1 MLDPALYNHVYLTSD
16 VDQSSLD
23 HIRAAVNTMDRPITI
38 PVGASSDELQEVKL
52 APKPI
57 LLHIDSPG
65 GLVKSCISIIKIL
78 LNAKT
83 PVHTVVE
90 GMAASSAALILACGQ
105 KRFAY
110 PDSVVL
116 IHQHRKT
123 LHPHAPETVTHEDD
137 LVEAEQGT
145 ALYELMKGFLS
156 ERTKMTPTLLQS
168 LLSRDKLLS
177 ASEAK
182 RLGLVTHILTVPTLH
197 PTPTKLVTPK
207 SDEAYNHIV
216 IGDNTSEAFSV
227 VHKIHTI
234 NRLRNASTHW
244 RGHIVGGTPQP
255 IALQIDSVRPN
266 YYFVLP
272 IVNAIQSSLV
282 PITSFMEG
290 QCPEWDVIVS
300 LVCHER
306 FMYYKSTV
314 QLDFRY
320 TKMSESKAE
329 DTVTNTKVVQAF
341 VRRIFATRT
350 KWPKQTLH
358 SLFERAHVFD
368 AATAL
373 ELGLC
378 DGIITDIPIN
388 SSL

>member
-1 MLDPALYNHVYLTSD
+1 MLDPALYNHIYLTSD
-16 VDQSSLD
+16 VDQTSLD
-23 HIRAAVNTMDRPITI
+23 NIRAAVNSMDRPITV
-38 PVGASSDELQEVKL
+38 PFGGSTDEVQEVKL

-65 GLVKSCISIIKIL
+65 GYVKSCISSIRII

-110 PDSVVL
+110 PDSIVL

-123 LHPHAPETVTHEDD
+123 LHPHAPETITHEDD

-168 LLSRDKLLS
+168 LLSRDKFLS

-182 RLGLVTHILTVPTLH
+182 RLGLVTQILNVPALH
-197 PTPTKLVTPK
+197 PTPTKLITPR
-207 SDEAYNHIV
+207 SIEEDNHIV
-216 IGDNTSEAFSV
+216 IGHNTLESSSI
-227 VHKIHTI
+227 VHKIHNI
-234 NRLRNASTHW
+234 NLLRNTSTHW
-244 RGHIVGGTPQP
+244 RGHIIGGTPQP

-290 QCPEWDVIVS
+290 QCPEWDLIVS

-306 FMYYKSTV
+306 FLYYKSTV

-320 TKMSESKAE
+320 TKMNESKAV
-329 DTVTNTKVVQAF
+329 DTVTNTKILQAF

-350 KWPKQTLH
+350 KWPKSDLH
-358 SLFERAHVFD
+358 TLFERAHVLS
-368 AATAL
+368 ATRAL

-378 DGIITDIPIN
+378 DGIITDKMT
-388 SSL
+388 S

>member
-1 MLDPALYNHVYLTSD
+1 MLDPALYNHIYLTSD
-16 VDQSSLD
+16 VDQTSLD
-23 HIRAAVNTMDRPITI
+23 HIRAAVNSMDMPITV
-38 PVGASSDELQEVKL
+38 PFGGSTDEVQEVKL

-65 GLVKSCISIIKIL
+65 GYVKSCISIIRII

-110 PDSVVL
+110 PDSIVL

-123 LHPHAPETVTHEDD
+123 LHPHAPETITHEDD

-168 LLSRDKLLS
+168 LLSRDKFLS

-182 RLGLVTHILTVPTLH
+182 RLGLVTQILNVPALY
-197 PTPTKLVTPK
+197 PTPTKLITPR
-207 SDEAYNHIV
+207 SIEEDNHIV
-216 IGDNTSEAFSV
+216 IGHNTLESSSI
-227 VHKIHTI
+227 VHKIHNI
-234 NRLRNASTHW
+234 NLLRNTSTHW
-244 RGHIVGGTPQP
+244 RGHIIGGTPQP

-306 FMYYKSTV
+306 FLYYKSTV

-320 TKMSESKAE
+320 TKMNESKAV
-329 DTVTNTKVVQAF
+329 DTVTNTKILQAF

-350 KWPKQTLH
+350 KWPK
-358 SLFERAHVFD
+358 SSGFLFFTPCSSAHM
-368 AATAL
+368 
-373 ELGLC
+373 
-378 DGIITDIPIN
+378 
-388 SSL
+388 S

>member
-16 VDQSSLD
+16 VDQASLD
-23 HIRAAVNTMDRPITI
+23 HIRAAVNAMDRPITI
-38 PVGASSDELQEVKL
+38 PLGGSGDEAQEVKL

-90 GMAASSAALILACGQ
+90 GMAASSAALIFACGQ

-116 IHQHRKT
+116 VHQHRKT
-123 LHPHAPETVTHEDD
+123 LHPHIPETITHEDD

-156 ERTKMTPTLLQS
+156 ERTKMTPALLQS

-182 RLGLVTHILTVPTLH
+182 RLGLVTHILAVPALH
-197 PTPTKLVTPK
+197 PTPAQRISPK

-216 IGDNTSEAFSV
+216 IGVNTVESFSIV
-227 VHKIHTI
+227 KKIHTI
-234 NRLRNASTHW
+234 NRFRNTSTQWH
-244 RGHIVGGTPQP
+244 GHIIGGTPQP
-255 IALQIDSVRPN
+255 IALQIDLVRRG
-266 YYFVLP
+266 YYFILA

-282 PITSFMEG
+282 PVTSFMEG
-290 QCPEWDVIVS
+290 QCSGWDVLVS

-306 FMYYKSTV
+306 FLYYKSTI

-320 TKMSESKAE
+320 INMSESKAQ
-329 DTVTNTKVVQAF
+329 DSATNTKVVQAF
-341 VRRIFATRT
+341 IRRIFATRT
-350 KWPKQTLH
+350 KWPKADLH
-358 SLFERAHVFD
+358 TLFERAHVLD
-368 AATAL
+368 ATRAL
-373 ELGLC
+373 EWGLC
-378 DGIITDIPIN
+378 DGIITDKTA
-388 SSL
+388 S

>member
-16 VDQSSLD
+16 VDQASLD
-23 HIRAAVNTMDRPITI
+23 HIRAAVNAMDRPITI
-38 PVGASSDELQEVKL
+38 PLGGSRDEAQEVNL

-116 IHQHRKT
+116 IHQHRTT
-123 LHPHAPETVTHEDD
+123 LHAHASRQLTHEDD
-137 LVEAEQGT
+137 LVRVEQGT
-145 ALYELMKGFLS
+145 ALYELMKSFLS

-182 RLGLVTHILTVPTLH
+182 RLGLVTHILAVPVLH
-197 PTPTKLVTPK
+197 PMQTKTIAPK
-207 SDEAYNHIV
+207 PDEAYNHVV
-216 IGDNTSEAFSV
+216 IGYNTAEAFSV
-227 VHKIHTI
+227 VQKIHTI
-234 NRLRNASTHW
+234 NRFRDAATYWH
-244 RGHIVGGTPQP
+244 GHIISGTPQP
-255 IALQIDSVRPN
+255 IALQIDSVNPT
-266 YYFVLP
+266 YEFVLP

-282 PITSFMEG
+282 PITSYMEG
-290 QCPEWDVIVS
+290 ECPMWDTVVS

-306 FMYYKSTV
+306 FLYHKSTV

-320 TKMSESKAE
+320 TKMSASKAQ
-329 DTVTNTKVVQAF
+329 DSVTNTKVVQTF

-350 KWPKQTLH
+350 KWPKADLH
-358 SLFERAHVFD
+358 TLFERAHVLD
-368 AATAL
+368 ATKAL
-373 ELGLC
+373 QLGLC
-378 DGIITDIPIN
+378 DGIITDK
-388 SSL
+388 SMS